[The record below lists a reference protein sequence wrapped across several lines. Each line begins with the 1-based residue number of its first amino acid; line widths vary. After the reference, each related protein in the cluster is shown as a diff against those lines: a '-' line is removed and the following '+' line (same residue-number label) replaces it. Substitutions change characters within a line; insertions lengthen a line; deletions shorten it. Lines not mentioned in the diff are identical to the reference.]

1 MAGTQTVTTDMGLGL
16 SVLFILVAVAGA
28 ALTFTMPGT
37 ETAAWG
43 FAAAMVAGVLSI
55 AASHLYQN

>member
-1 MAGTQTVTTDMGLGL
+1 MAGTQAVTTDMGTGL
-16 SVLFILVAVAGA
+16 SVLFVLLAIAGA
-28 ALTFTMPGT
+28 AVTFVTPGT

-43 FAAAMVAGVLSI
+43 FAAAMIAGVLAV

>member
-1 MAGTQTVTTDMGLGL
+1 MGTGL
-16 SVLFILVAVAGA
+16 SVLFVLLAIAGA
-28 ALTFTMPGT
+28 AVTFVTPGT

-43 FAAAMVAGVLSI
+43 FAAAMIAGVLAV

>member
-1 MAGTQTVTTDMGLGL
+1 MTTDMGMGL
-16 SVLFILVAVAGA
+16 SVLFVLLAFVGA
-28 ALTFTMPGT
+28 AVMFVTPGT

-43 FAAAMVAGVLSI
+43 FATAIVSGVLAV